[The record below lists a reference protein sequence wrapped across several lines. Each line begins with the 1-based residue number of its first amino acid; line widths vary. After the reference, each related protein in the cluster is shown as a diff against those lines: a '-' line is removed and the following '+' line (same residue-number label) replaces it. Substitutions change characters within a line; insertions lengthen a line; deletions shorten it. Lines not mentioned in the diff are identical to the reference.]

1 MSTFLDAAR
10 IAANRNWIERVNLM
24 ALDAAVDILAED
36 PAAADHEVRVKLA
49 YGLIQGRQDLSAV
62 FPKLVLTNETIRA
75 SAVADIANFGATV
88 PDGDLQFTIASTF
101 TAVAK
106 SYFS

>member
-1 MSTFLDAAR
+1 MSAFLDAAR
-10 IAANRNWIERVNLM
+10 IAANRNWVERVNLM
-24 ALDAAVDILAED
+24 ALDAAADIMAES
-36 PAAADHEVRVKLA
+36 PEAADHEIRAKLCHA
-49 YGLIQGRQDLSAV
+49 LIQGRQDVMAA
-62 FPKLVLTNETIRA
+62 FPKMVLTNETIRA
-75 SAVADIANFGATV
+75 SAVADIANFGANV